1 MLNVFRENLRHLKWI
16 LLLVVFSFILTIY
29 AVWGGGVSQNDSS
42 PDGAQS
48 WAARVD
54 GEVISIQD
62 FQTEAR
68 NLDASYRQLLGAQY
82 DQQRAFLRVGQTAI
96 DRLINESLLEKEAKR
111 AALSVTEQEVANAII
126 KDPSLQQN
134 GAFIGRERYEKL
146 YQSNPVMFESYE
158 AAVRRQVLQNKLRSL
173 LEDSVTVSEAEL
185 EDAYRRQN
193 EKAAFDYLVLD
204 SSKLPA
210 DQPSASAI
218 ENYYQTHLAD
228 YQSGEGRSGR
238 YVLFNT
244 KDIAAGIDVPESEI
258 RSQFLQDQK
267 TVYSTPEKRRASHI
281 LIKVSSD
288 ASTAQVKAAEDKA
301 QKVLKRVRSGEDFA
315 KVAKEVSEDST
326 ASSGGDLGYFTRD
339 QMVREF
345 ADATWALK
353 VGQISDPVRSPF
365 GFHVILLTDMQAARE
380 LTLEE
385 ARPQILASL
394 KEARSRD
401 EAQRRASE
409 FAAKLK
415 SAGDDFAKAARDS
428 AVVPKEFKGVHPGEP
443 FPDLGLQPAVTA
455 GLFALKIGD
464 AGTPVTVGT
473 GVVVVQF
480 LEVTPGAALPLEK
493 VRDRVA
499 ADALRQMRVEAARRI
514 LDTAGGGSD
523 LAAVAKRLKL
533 EVKKTGPI
541 PQTGPA
547 GELGADAVVLREIF
561 SLKIGE
567 TSPPLALPSGSVAVV
582 KMVDRPDPMQGFAA
596 QKASLRNNLLYT
608 KRDRLF
614 RAYVDRLRAEHP
626 AEINAAL
633 VEQIDRS

>member
-1 MLNVFRENLRHLKWI
+1 M
-16 LLLVVFSFILTIY
+16 
-29 AVWGGGVSQNDSS
+29 
-42 PDGAQS
+42 
-48 WAARVD
+48 
-54 GEVISIQD
+54 
-62 FQTEAR
+62 
-68 NLDASYRQLLGAQY
+68 
-82 DQQRAFLRVGQTAI
+82 
-96 DRLINESLLEKEAKR
+96 
-111 AALSVTEQEVANAII
+111 
-126 KDPSLQQN
+126 
-134 GAFIGRERYEKL
+134 
-146 YQSNPVMFESYE
+146 
-158 AAVRRQVLQNKLRSL
+158 
-173 LEDSVTVSEAEL
+173 
-185 EDAYRRQN
+185 
-193 EKAAFDYLVLD
+193 
-204 SSKLPA
+204 
-210 DQPSASAI
+210 
-218 ENYYQTHLAD
+218 
-228 YQSGEGRSGR
+228 
-238 YVLFNT
+238 
-244 KDIAAGIDVPESEI
+244 
-258 RSQFLQDQK
+258 
-267 TVYSTPEKRRASHI
+267 
-281 LIKVSSD
+281 
-288 ASTAQVKAAEDKA
+288 
-301 QKVLKRVRSGEDFA
+301 LKRVRSGEDFA

-428 AVVPKEFKGVHPGEP
+428 AVVPKEFKGVHPVEP

-547 GELGADAVVLREIF
+547 GELGADAVVLKEIF
-561 SLKIGE
+561 SLKVGE

-633 VEQIDRS
+633 VE

>member
-42 PDGAQS
+42 QDGAQA

-96 DRLINESLLEKEAKR
+96 DRLINETLLEKEARR
-111 AALSVTEQEVANAII
+111 AELSVTEQEVADAII
-126 KDPSLQQN
+126 KDPSLQQD

-146 YQSNPVMFESYE
+146 YQSNPVMLESYE
-158 AAVRRQVLQNKLRSL
+158 AAVRRQVLQNKLRFL

-193 EKAAFDYLVLD
+193 EKAAFDYLVID
-204 SSKLPA
+204 ASKLPSA
-210 DQPSASAI
+210 QPSPAAI
-218 ENYYQTHLAD
+218 EAYYQSHLAD

-267 TVYSTPEKRRASHI
+267 TLYSIPEKRRASHI
-281 LIKVSSD
+281 LVKVLSD
-288 ASTAQVKAAEDKA
+288 ASPSQAKAAEDRI

-326 ASSGGDLGYFTRD
+326 ASSGGDLSYFTRD

-353 VGQISDPVRSPF
+353 VGQISEPVRSPF
-365 GFHVILLTDMQAARE
+365 GFHVILLTDVQAARE

-394 KEARSRD
+394 KEARARD

-409 FAAKLK
+409 FSAKLK
-415 SAGDDFAKAARDS
+415 SAGGDFAKAARDS
-428 AVVPKEFKGVHPGEP
+428 ALVPKEFKGIHPGEP

-455 GLFALKIGD
+455 GLFALKIGES
-464 AGTPVTVGT
+464 GSPVTVGT

-480 LEVTPGAALPLEK
+480 SEVTPGAALPLEK

-499 ADALRQMRVEAARRI
+499 ADVLRQMRVEAARRI
-514 LDTAGGGSD
+514 LDAAGGGLD
-523 LAAVAKRLKL
+523 LSAAAKRLKI

-541 PQTGPA
+541 PPTGPA
-547 GELGADAVVLREIF
+547 GDLGSDPTVLQEIF
-561 SLKIGE
+561 ALKVGE
-567 TSPPLALPSGSVAVV
+567 TSSPLALPSGSVALV
-582 KMVDRPDPMQGFAA
+582 KMVDRPDPMQGFAS
-596 QKASLRNNLLYT
+596 QKASLRNSLLTT
-608 KRDRLF
+608 KKDRLF

-626 AEINAAL
+626 AEINSEL